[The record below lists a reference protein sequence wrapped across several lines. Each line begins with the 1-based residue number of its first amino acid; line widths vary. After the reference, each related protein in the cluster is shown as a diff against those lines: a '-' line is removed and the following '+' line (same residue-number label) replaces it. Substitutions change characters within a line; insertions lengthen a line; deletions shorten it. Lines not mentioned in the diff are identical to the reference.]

1 MGTFSSS
8 PAGSKS
14 ILRRLKSLTAS
25 GKKYSR
31 ASAVEDEIQRV
42 LRLHQSEWILEAPN
56 LKNET
61 IVFLMRLVRRADEQL
76 FGVNPCGRRW
86 SEFPVPPKFSRPPK
100 KFPED
105 LDTRHAASPI

>member
-14 ILRRLKSLTAS
+14 IVEQLKSSAPS

-31 ASAVEDEIQRV
+31 SSAVEDEIQEV
-42 LRLHQSEWILEAPN
+42 LRLHQSQWILEVPN

-61 IVFLMRLVRRADEQL
+61 IVFFMRLVRRADEQL
-76 FGVNPCGRRW
+76 FYEFFQEICARIVRIARR
-86 SEFPVPPKFSRPPK
+86 
-100 KFPED
+100 
-105 LDTRHAASPI
+105 AASRYRLDA